1 MTIIKINKKLLFI
14 NLIVVLIFFHKAVLC
29 QTTAFYQQPTAM
41 NIISGESVIL
51 SAKASN
57 NDATIYYRWYQSTKN
72 NSSPNIPLTKWQ
84 ENSDLEIPFFQEIE
98 IRYYVCEA
106 ASDTTDKKTYA
117 VSNKASVAHSGLP
130 TLYINTVNNEEP
142 TAEYIKHPTE
152 ETYGSGVRN
161 ATKVPAKMEIFTD
174 EYIYPVYNSG
184 EYVKKQSGLT
194 IKIRGNTSAT
204 YSAKKPF
211 KLKLQKKA
219 DLLSKIVGRDDPDY
233 QDKDWYLL
241 RDGWTINAFVGLEV
255 ADIVGVD
262 WTPDYAYVDVF
273 VNGDYRGVYILTEA
287 ISRCKKRINI
297 DKTGYIIERDAYWWN
312 EDVKFITDKYDQ
324 KYTFKYPDDDEISD
338 EQMQYITDY
347 MNTLEQNIT
356 SSNYQDYIDK
366 ESFARW
372 ILTHDILGTWDGG
385 GSNIF
390 MYKYDNTDTSKIFMS
405 SPWDF
410 DSNYMV
416 GADAWSIQHNNKRAY
431 IEMLFQHED
440 FYNYYKQ
447 LWKNVSNNLIN
458 HLSEIFQNFETTQGS
473 SINLAREY
481 DATRWNIK
489 YKTVEYELDSAMQ
502 WFENR
507 TKWLESHIITNV
519 WAYNK
524 TIYIQYPINT
534 KYEIINL
541 NGQLIARSETK
552 TDIEQI
558 PLSRAG
564 IYLVKINDKETFKL
578 LVN

>member
-1 MTIIKINKKLLFI
+1 MKVYKKLLYI
-14 NLIVVLIFFHKAVLC
+14 SLIVLFMLCNKAVSG
-29 QTTAFYQQPTAM
+29 QTSTAFYQQPTAM
-41 NIISGESVIL
+41 NMVSGESVRL

-57 NDATIYYRWYQSTKN
+57 NDATIYYRWYQTTKD
-72 NSSPNIPLTKWQ
+72 NSSTDKLLSKWN
-84 ENSDLEIPFFQEIE
+84 EDSDIEIPFFSEIE
-98 IRYYVCEA
+98 IRYYYCQA
-106 ASDTTDKKTYA
+106 ASDTTDVSTYA
-117 VSNKASVAHSGLP
+117 VSQKASIAHTGLP

-142 TAEYIKHPTE
+142 TAEYVAHPTE
-152 ETYGSGVRN
+152 ETYGDGVRN

-194 IKIRGNTSAT
+194 VKIRGNTSAT
-204 YSAKKPF
+204 YSRKKPF

-219 DLLSKIVGRDDPDY
+219 DLLAKIVGRDDPDY
-233 QDKDWYLL
+233 QDKEWYLL
-241 RDGWTINAFVGLEV
+241 RDGWTINAFVGLEI
-255 ADIVGVD
+255 ADIVGVG

-287 ISRCKKRINI
+287 ISRCKSRINI
-297 DKTGYIIERDAYWWN
+297 SKDGYIIERDAYWWN

-324 KYTFKYPDDDEISD
+324 KYTFKYPDEDEISD
-338 EQMQYITDY
+338 EQIQYISDY
-347 MNTLEQNIT
+347 MNTLENNI
-356 SSNYQDYIDK
+356 SGSHYEDYIDK
-366 ESFARW
+366 NSFARW
-372 ILTHDILGTWDGG
+372 VLTHDILGTWDGA

-410 DSNYMV
+410 DSNYMI
-416 GADAWSIQHNNKRAY
+416 GADAWSAQHNNQRAY
-431 IEMLFQHED
+431 MEILFQHPD
-440 FYNYYKQ
+440 FYNYYKE
-447 LWKNVSNNLIN
+447 LWKNISNNLIN
-458 HLSEIFQNFETTQGS
+458 IISEVFQNFETTQAS

-481 DATRWNIK
+481 DAIRWKIK
-489 YKTVEYELDSAMQ
+489 YNTVEYELDSAMQ
-502 WFENR
+502 WLEDR
-507 TKWLESHIITNV
+507 TKWLDYHILTNV

-524 TIYIQYPINT
+524 TIYIKYPINT

-564 IYLVKINDKETFKL
+564 IYLVKINDQEVFKIP
-578 LVN
+578 VN

>member
-1 MTIIKINKKLLFI
+1 
-14 NLIVVLIFFHKAVLC
+14 
-29 QTTAFYQQPTAM
+29 M
-41 NIISGESVIL
+41 NMVSGESVKL

-57 NDATIYYRWYQSTKN
+57 NDATIYYRWYQTSKD
-72 NSSPNIPLTKWQ
+72 NSSTDKLLSKWS
-84 ENSDLEIPFFQEIE
+84 EDSDIEIPFFSEIE
-98 IRYYVCEA
+98 IRYYYCQA
-106 ASDTTDKKTYA
+106 ASDTTDMRTYA
-117 VSNKASVAHSGLP
+117 VSKKASVAHTGLP

-152 ETYGSGVRN
+152 ETYGDGVRN

-194 IKIRGNTSAT
+194 VKIRGNTSAT
-204 YSAKKPF
+204 YSSKKPF

-219 DLLSKIVGRDDPDY
+219 DLLAKIVGRDDPDY

-241 RDGWTINAFVGLEV
+241 RDGWTINAFVGLEI
-255 ADIVGVD
+255 ADIVGVG

-287 ISRCKKRINI
+287 ISRCKNRINI
-297 DKTGYIIERDAYWWN
+297 SKDGYIIERDAYWWN

-338 EQMQYITDY
+338 EQIQYISNE
-347 MNTLEQNIT
+347 MNIVEQNIT
-356 SSNYQDYIDK
+356 SNNYQDYIDQN
-366 ESFARW
+366 SFARW
-372 ILTHDILGTWDGG
+372 ILTHDILGTWDGA

-416 GADAWSIQHNNKRAY
+416 GADAWSTQHNNQRAY
-431 IEMLFQHED
+431 MRMLFQHED
-440 FYNYYKQ
+440 FYDCYKQ
-447 LWKNVSNNLIN
+447 VWDNISNNLIKYI
-458 HLSEIFQNFETTQGS
+458 SEIFQNFETTQAN

-481 DATRWNIK
+481 DAARWNIK
-489 YKTVEYELDSAMQ
+489 YNTVEYELDSAMQ
-502 WFENR
+502 WFEDR
-507 TKWLESHIITNV
+507 TKWLKSHICTKV
-519 WAYNK
+519 WAYDK
-524 TIYIQYPINT
+524 TIYIQHPVVPS

-558 PLSRAG
+558 PVSKAG
-564 IYLVKINDKETFKL
+564 IYLVRINGKDVFKIY
-578 LVN
+578 VN